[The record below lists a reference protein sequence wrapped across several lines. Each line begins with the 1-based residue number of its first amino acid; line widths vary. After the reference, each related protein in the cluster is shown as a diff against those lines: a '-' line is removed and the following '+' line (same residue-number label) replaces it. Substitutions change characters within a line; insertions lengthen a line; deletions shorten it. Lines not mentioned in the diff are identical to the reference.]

1 MRHFFNSTR
10 REARRLGQS
19 PWDLAMVTWVPVLAV
34 VLIVWIFSSAIPRN
48 LPVGVMDEDHSALS
62 RQLVRMLNASP
73 GMQVVDEFDSESS
86 VQLALRE
93 VRVYGMIN
101 IPRDFERDIKRGIKA
116 EVILRHNAQFATHSS
131 LLQRDVRTVVGTL
144 AAGIEMSARN
154 KRGESAQQAKVSF
167 NPIQIQSIALF
178 NGSGNYEKYL
188 TAAAIPAILHILAMT
203 AGAWAVGREF
213 RDRTLGQWLQHGG
226 PRAVGAA
233 LLGKL
238 AIPWVTLTSVGA
250 AALWYITTGRGWDIP
265 GSLLWIFLAMT
276 LLMALSLAAGAAAAT
291 LTKSLRTALSVTGL
305 LTAPAFAFSGMSFPL
320 SAMPDSA
327 RMWATSMPFTHYIRL
342 QTEQL
347 LMGLTFGA
355 SAATPAVFLL
365 ATLGLLG
372 LAALGLVQ
380 ARDKPSTWGAR

>member
-34 VLIVWIFSSAIPRN
+34 VLVVWIFSSAIPRN

-203 AGAWAVGREF
+203 AGLPGPEDHPRQSQAWQQDGAGAFHSRRRPAHRVGSSAGKAGAVPIGT
-213 RDRTLGQWLQHGG
+213 RTSPKQT
-226 PRAVGAA
+226 AA
-233 LLGKL
+233 LEAAFLW
-238 AIPWVTLTSVGA
+238 PSVKIRIA
-250 AALWYITTGRGWDIP
+250 SSQPRSACQLQPAHC
-265 GSLLWIFLAMT
+265 
-276 LLMALSLAAGAAAAT
+276 
-291 LTKSLRTALSVTGL
+291 KSLIL
-305 LTAPAFAFSGMSFPL
+305 L
-320 SAMPDSA
+320 DH
-327 RMWATSMPFTHYIRL
+327 AT
-342 QTEQL
+342 
-347 LMGLTFGA
+347 
-355 SAATPAVFLL
+355 
-365 ATLGLLG
+365 
-372 LAALGLVQ
+372 
-380 ARDKPSTWGAR
+380 

>member
-10 REARRLGQS
+10 REVHRLGQS

-34 VLIVWIFSSAIPRN
+34 VLVVWIFSSAIPRN

-178 NGSGNYEKYL
+178 NGSGNYEKYM
-188 TAAAIPAILHILAMT
+188 TAAAIPAILHILAIRGW
-203 AGAWAVGREF
+203 AGAV
-213 RDRTLGQWLQHGG
+213 
-226 PRAVGAA
+226 
-233 LLGKL
+233 
-238 AIPWVTLTSVGA
+238 
-250 AALWYITTGRGWDIP
+250 
-265 GSLLWIFLAMT
+265 
-276 LLMALSLAAGAAAAT
+276 
-291 LTKSLRTALSVTGL
+291 
-305 LTAPAFAFSGMSFPL
+305 
-320 SAMPDSA
+320 
-327 RMWATSMPFTHYIRL
+327 
-342 QTEQL
+342 
-347 LMGLTFGA
+347 
-355 SAATPAVFLL
+355 
-365 ATLGLLG
+365 
-372 LAALGLVQ
+372 
-380 ARDKPSTWGAR
+380 